1 MGKDLS
7 LQIAIDLCNL
17 CMTRVMEGKQ
27 PACVHHCMTECMTFG
42 PIEEMAK
49 LAAKKK
55 KSVV

>member
-1 MGKDLS
+1 
-7 LQIAIDLCNL
+7 
-17 CMTRVMEGKQ
+17 MTRVMEGKQ